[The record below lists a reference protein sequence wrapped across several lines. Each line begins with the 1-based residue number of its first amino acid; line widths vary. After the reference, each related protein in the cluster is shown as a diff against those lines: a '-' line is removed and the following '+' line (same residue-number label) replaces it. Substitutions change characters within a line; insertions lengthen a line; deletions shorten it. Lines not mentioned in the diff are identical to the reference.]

1 MAKQRA
7 HLLANQGSGQGAGNT
22 ISKLAESICQELG
35 FELVV
40 HDIHESKELSL
51 KAKEAIASAEQNQD
65 VVMIAGG
72 DGSVRSV
79 AELAVGKNIRFAV
92 IPCGTF
98 NFFARTHEIPEDLG
112 QAIRTALTGSLKK
125 VRLGSMNDHVFLV
138 NASLGLYAKSII
150 NREQD
155 TTKFGRNRI
164 VVILST
170 LSSFLSRHKILDVT
184 FCSENQEKK
193 LHTSMIF
200 IGNNAMQLRNL
211 SVPVVRC
218 LSQDLLA
225 LVILKPLKKLDVVRL
240 MFRGLFKFWD
250 HEDRL
255 QSFCVE
261 SATIRSKRSVHLV
274 ALDGEVFHLKSP
286 LTIKTMH
293 DALNLVVPEH
303 NRE

>member
-1 MAKQRA
+1 MPKNRV
-7 HLLANQGSGQGAGNT
+7 HLLANQGSGQGAGQS
-22 ISKLAESICQELG
+22 ISKLAGSICLELG
-35 FELVV
+35 YDLVV
-40 HDIHESKELSL
+40 HTICEPNDLNL
-51 KAKEAIASAEQNQD
+51 RAKEAIAEAEKSQE

-79 AELAVGKNIRFAV
+79 AELAAGKNVRFAV
-92 IPCGTF
+92 VPCGTF
-98 NFFARTHEIPEDLG
+98 NFFARTHQIPEDLNL
-112 QAIRTALTGSLKK
+112 AIRNALTGTVKE
-125 VRLGSMNDHVFLV
+125 VRLGSVNDHVFLV

-150 NREQD
+150 NRELD
-155 TTKFGRNRI
+155 TARFGRNRI

-170 LSSFLSRHKILDVT
+170 LTSFLSHHKTLDVT
-184 FCSENQEKK
+184 FCLENKEKK

-211 SVPVVRC
+211 SIPVVRC
-218 LSQDLLA
+218 FGQDLLA
-225 LVILKPLKKLDVVRL
+225 LVILKPLKKIDVLRL

-261 SATIRSKRSVHLV
+261 SATIQSKRAVHLV

-286 LTIKTMH
+286 LVIKAMH
-293 DALNLVVPEH
+293 HALNLVVPGSAQ
-303 NRE
+303 